1 MFSACLCNLR
11 NSAKGFRGYQKTLPL
26 SRGSRRYSSNESIN
40 RGDYS
45 RRNLSGFLYGTSA
58 CVTLIGLIYAAVPL
72 YRIFC
77 QQTGFA
83 GTPKTVED
91 LDPEKLRPIPGAKPV
106 KISFVAETS
115 KNLPWKFVPEQKS
128 VTVLPGQTSLAFYSA
143 TNNSDR
149 EIVGMAT
156 YTVIPAKAAQY
167 FNKIQCFCFEEQRLG
182 PGEQVDMP
190 VFFYLDPEYSLDPM
204 MDSCP
209 EVLLGYSFFETESPI
224 KS

>member
-1 MFSACLCNLR
+1 MSLAWAVLSHTKGWQRRCLKTPLFLGAGHR
-11 NSAKGFRGYQKTLPL
+11 TFARGPGGWED
-26 SRGSRRYSSNESIN
+26 R
-40 RGDYS
+40 S
-45 RRNLSGFLYGTSA
+45 RRNLSGFLYASSA

-83 GTPKTVED
+83 GTPKTAEN
-91 LDPEKLRPIPGAKPV
+91 LDAEKLQSLPGATPV
-106 KISFVAETS
+106 RISFVADTS
-115 KNLPWKFVPEQKS
+115 KTLPWKFVPEQKHI
-128 VTVLPGQTSLAFYSA
+128 TVLPGQTSLAFYSA

-156 YTVIPAKAAQY
+156 YTVIPARAAQY

-204 MDSCP
+204 MSSVHD
-209 EVLLGYSFFETESPI
+209 VVLGYSFFETESSRRP
-224 KS
+224 